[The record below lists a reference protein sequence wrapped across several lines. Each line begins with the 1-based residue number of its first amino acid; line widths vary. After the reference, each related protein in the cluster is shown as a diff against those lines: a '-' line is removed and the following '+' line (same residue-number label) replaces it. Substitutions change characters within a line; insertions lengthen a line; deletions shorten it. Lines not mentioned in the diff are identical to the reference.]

1 METDNI
7 NPIPSNSRLLPDN
20 VTMKNPLE
28 PDLPLTYSLYDSNT
42 IYVIDIIFKN
52 NYYTTPI
59 TIELSTNSKVTTINV
74 VVKNY
79 IISQPSN
86 SLILPLLS

>member
-20 VTMKNPLE
+20 VTMKNSLE
-28 PDLPLTYSLYDSNT
+28 PDSLYDSNT

-79 IISQPSN
+79 IILQPSN
-86 SLILPLLS
+86 SFILTLLS